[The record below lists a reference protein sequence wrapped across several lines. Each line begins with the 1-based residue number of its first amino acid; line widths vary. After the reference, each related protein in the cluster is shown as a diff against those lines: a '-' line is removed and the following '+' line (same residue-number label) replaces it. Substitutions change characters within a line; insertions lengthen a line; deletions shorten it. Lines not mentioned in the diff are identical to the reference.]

1 MLTTTKYVH
10 WYSVQSAYQSVYQI
24 DSPFSTEYYKIN
36 RYLRKMND
44 KLDKTFL
51 QTILIAMLLYFNVIN
66 ININMNIRS
75 KNFPQIKA
83 CIL

>member
-1 MLTTTKYVH
+1 MYTGTVYK
-10 WYSVQSAYQSVYQI
+10 VQIFLLKLCCVYQI
-24 DSPFSTEYYKIN
+24 DSPFKTEYYKIN

-44 KLDKTFL
+44 KLDKTFF

-66 ININMNIRS
+66 ININMNIRN